1 MSNKEFMK
9 VYHMP
14 FKVQEIKDDNFT
26 NFTLQCEQ
34 AFEQMT
40 KSFSEQQDEIIINYL
55 YGKYKDTKVSD
66 VWVLSKPDFEKF
78 LLEMLPKWKEPKQYV
93 DELKLVEKSLK
104 ALEIIKEKNVNM
116 FGFKRD
122 IKQLGNRFTYKYYQ
136 SNLGNNHSGFDIQE
150 LTEEEFELLRSV
162 LE

>member
-1 MSNKEFMK
+1 MK

-14 FKVQEIKDDNFT
+14 FKMEEIKNDDYT
-26 NFTLQCEQ
+26 NFTLQCNQ
-34 AFEQMT
+34 AFEEMT
-40 KSFSEQQDEIIINYL
+40 KSFSKQQDEIIVNYL
-55 YGKYKDTKVSD
+55 YEKYKDTKVSV

-104 ALEIIKEKNVNM
+104 TLEIIKEKRVNVGTFIHLTKILKKDYEQCKLNN
-116 FGFKRD
+116 D
-122 IKQLGNRFTYKYYQ
+122 IVFYNICDCEF
-136 SNLGNNHSGFDIQE
+136 
-150 LTEEEFELLRSV
+150 LTEEEFNLLKEV

>member
-55 YGKYKDTKVSD
+55 YEKYKDTKVSD

-78 LLEMLPKWKEPKQYV
+78 LLE
-93 DELKLVEKSLK
+93 
-104 ALEIIKEKNVNM
+104 
-116 FGFKRD
+116 F
-122 IKQLGNRFTYKYYQ
+122 YQ
-136 SNLGNNHSGFDIQE
+136 SGKSQSSMLMN
-150 LTEEEFELLRSV
+150 
-162 LE
+162 

>member
-1 MSNKEFMK
+1 MSKEFMK

-14 FKVQEIKDDNFT
+14 FKAQEIKDDNLT
-26 NFTLQCEQ
+26 NFMLQMEQ
-34 AFEQMT
+34 AFEEMT
-40 KSFSEQQDEIIINYL
+40 KSFSEQQDEVLLNYL
-55 YGKYKDTKVSD
+55 YEKYKDTKVSD

-104 ALEIIKEKNVNM
+104 ALEIIKENECDMRWLKYC
-116 FGFKRD
+116 
-122 IKQLGNRFTYKYYQ
+122 IKGNAEVETYNNGLPEYYE
-136 SNLGNNHSGFDIQE
+136 E
-150 LTEEEFELLRSV
+150 LTEEEFNLLKEV

>member
-14 FKVQEIKDDNFT
+14 FKAQEIKDDNFT
-26 NFTLQCEQ
+26 NFRLQFDQ

-55 YGKYKDTKVSD
+55 YEKYKDTKVSD

-78 LLEMLPKWKEPKQYV
+78 LLEMLPKWKEPMQYV
-93 DELKLVEKSLK
+93 DELKLIENKLK
-104 ALEIIKEKNVNM
+104 ALEIIKKKNADIL
-116 FGFKRD
+116 D
-122 IKQLGNRFTYKYYQ
+122 IKLYENYEHYCIAKEDSRLRK
-136 SNLGNNHSGFDIQE
+136 DWW
-150 LTEEEFELLRSV
+150 LTEEEFNLLKEI
-162 LE
+162 LG